1 MEAIACDVL
10 VIGSGAAGLTTAIT
24 AHHFGADVLVVEKA
38 STFGGTTARSG
49 GWLWVPGNSL
59 ASRAGVDDPI
69 DHAKTYIQHAA
80 GNHFDE
86 ARVNAFLDNGGA
98 MVDFLET
105 HSEVKFNFGQN
116 YPDYHPDHPGGAEQ
130 GRSIHPQPFD
140 GRQLGKHLA
149 TLAQQMPESTFMGM
163 GLNSGPDLKHFLNA
177 TKSPRSALFV
187 ASRILAHGRDV
198 MVHGRGVRL
207 VNGNAL
213 AARLLKT
220 ALDRG
225 IPLWPSSPAVELLKE
240 NGRIIGAVVKKD
252 GKTVR
257 VDARDGVVLAAGGF
271 PQDAERTRR
280 QFRHL
285 HTTTADAATAHA
297 TLTPEGNTGD
307 ALHMAEDVG
316 AAVDDSFSNAAAW
329 VPVSLITHRD
339 GSTGRFFHLID
350 RAKPGVIAVT
360 REGRR
365 FTNES
370 ENYHDFVCAM
380 IEACAGSAEVSAFMI
395 CDHRTIRRYGLGAV
409 RPSPLPLFPF
419 VRSGYLKTGGSIR
432 ELAISAGIAP
442 EHLEQT
448 VAEVNRDAA
457 AGRDRAFN
465 RGATSYQRLLGDER
479 FSPNPC
485 VGEISVAPFYAVKII
500 PGDIATYH
508 GLVTDAQTHV
518 LDVGRNPIPGL
529 FAVGND
535 AASIF
540 GGSYPGAGAT
550 LGPAMTF
557 GYICGKKLAER
568 CKAERA
574 AN

>member
-1 MEAIACDVL
+1 M
-10 VIGSGAAGLTTAIT
+10 
-24 AHHFGADVLVVEKA
+24 
-38 STFGGTTARSG
+38 
-49 GWLWVPGNSL
+49 
-59 ASRAGVDDPI
+59 
-69 DHAKTYIQHAA
+69 
-80 GNHFDE
+80 
-86 ARVNAFLDNGGA
+86 
-98 MVDFLET
+98 M
-105 HSEVKFNFGQN
+105 
-116 YPDYHPDHPGGAEQ
+116 
-130 GRSIHPQPFD
+130 
-140 GRQLGKHLA
+140 
-149 TLAQQMPESTFMGM
+149 
-163 GLNSGPDLKHFLNA
+163 
-177 TKSPRSALFV
+177 
-187 ASRILAHGRDV
+187 
-198 MVHGRGVRL
+198 HGRGVRL

-225 IPLWPSSPAVELLKE
+225 IALWPSSPAVELVKQ
-240 NGRIIGAVVKKD
+240 NGRIGGAIVKKD
-252 GKTVR
+252 GRAIR

-271 PQDAERTRR
+271 PHDAERTRR

-285 HTTTADAATAHA
+285 HAGTAHA

-307 ALHMAEDVG
+307 ALRMAGQVN
-316 AAVDDSFSNAAAW
+316 AATDDSFSNAAAW
-329 VPVSLITHRD
+329 VPVSLIARKD

-370 ENYHDFVCAM
+370 ENYHDFICAM
-380 IEACAGSAEVSAFMI
+380 IEACAGQDDVSAFII

-409 RPSPLPLFPF
+409 RPSPLPLFPHL
-419 VRSGYLKTGGSIR
+419 RSGYLRTGGSIR
-432 ELAISAGIAP
+432 ELGISAGINP
-442 EHLEQT
+442 EHLERT
-448 VAEVNRDAA
+448 VEEVNRDAIT
-457 AGRDRAFN
+457 GRDSTFN

-508 GLVTDAQTHV
+508 GLVTDAQTQV
-518 LDVGRNPIPGL
+518 LDVERKPIPGL

-557 GYICGKKLAER
+557 GYICGKNLAER
-568 CKAERA
+568 RKTDRA